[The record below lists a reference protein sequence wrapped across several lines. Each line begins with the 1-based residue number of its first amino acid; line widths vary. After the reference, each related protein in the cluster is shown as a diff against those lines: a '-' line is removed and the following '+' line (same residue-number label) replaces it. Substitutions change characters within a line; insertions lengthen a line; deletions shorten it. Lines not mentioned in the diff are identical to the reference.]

1 MQSVAFEIGKLI
13 DKVLVKRGICPVC
26 NEPLYSWRTKNP
38 DGSDRCAPTCMRCGY
53 FDLKRKEDQ
62 QTARI
67 YNESLK
73 AQAISFF
80 KNGSVVS
87 NKSLFECSLRNFNV
101 VDQETK
107 IALETAK
114 RYVTAVLLGKPAH
127 LVLSGKAGVGKSHLA
142 MSIAWEVLKRS
153 NYAKKILFI
162 SYQEMLEQIRFSYN
176 NQELRRMIEGSLIA
190 DIKTA
195 NLVIIDDVGAEL
207 GKSAGTSREFG
218 ASTLNSFL
226 EARQD
231 RATVVT
237 TNLSSK
243 ELSESYGSRIVSRL
257 YSHSDGFSIKMNRTA
272 DKRVQGIRG

>member
-1 MQSVAFEIGKLI
+1 MQSVAFEINKLI
-13 DKVLVKRGICPVC
+13 DKVLVKRGICPEC
-26 NEPLYSWRTKNP
+26 DEPLYSWRTKNP

-53 FDLKRKEDQ
+53 FDLKRKEDH

-73 AQAISFF
+73 AQAINFF
-80 KNGSVVS
+80 KNGSVVG
-87 NKSLFECSLRNFNV
+87 NQSLFARHLSNFKV

-107 IALETAK
+107 IALEIVK
-114 RYVTAVLLGKPAH
+114 RYVTAVLLNKPAH
-127 LVLSGKAGVGKSHLA
+127 LVMSGKAGVGKSHLA

-176 NQELRRMIEGSLIA
+176 NQELRRVIEGSLIA

-195 NLVIIDDVGAEL
+195 DLVIIDDVGAEL
-207 GKSAGTSREFG
+207 GKSAVASREFG

-231 RATVVT
+231 RATVIT

-243 ELSESYGSRIVSRL
+243 ELSESYGSRIVSRM
-257 YSHSDGFSIKMNRTA
+257 YSHSEGFSIKMNRTA
-272 DKRVQGIRG
+272 DKRIKGESA